1 MEFKF
6 RAKDGQASTTHVP
19 PSTIGYFTQQALRA
33 GYSFPDFGH
42 SSDFIRNPSN
52 MREAIQRE
60 LEKERIR
67 EEIIATEIVRKRML
81 EAELRREMALG
92 SEMAL
97 RRGEGF
103 STFSAQSAMRF
114 EPRLSL
120 LHQSEGRLLEERLAL
135 SLEERLGYQA
145 HHSVGGFEM
154 MRFTRNAEPK
164 ISEIMPPVE
173 ANPKGNLSG
182 AKRKAVT
189 PPAVVGASELPPV
202 GLKKKL
208 KEEWSCALCQ
218 VRATSERGL
227 DEHLQGKKH
236 KAMEAGLSAQRT
248 GKNNAIGLFP
258 KKSVKPIKLAETID
272 NQNSEQ
278 EILLQKSNAEDVK
291 QNNDLA
297 LQVVKVTNDSKNN
310 SKNKNWNLAHKTN
323 KTGDCKEKRFKFWCE
338 MCQVGACSMKVL
350 GIHKKG
356 KKHMARLQELN
367 QKSGLALTTQVEEAP
382 QNEKCPEVVVK
393 DEKGETTDN
402 VDGDAD
408 GEAVENHQTAEDVAG
423 NGTN

>member
-1 MEFKF
+1 M
-6 RAKDGQASTTHVP
+6 VC
-19 PSTIGYFTQQALRA
+19 
-33 GYSFPDFGH
+33 
-42 SSDFIRNPSN
+42 
-52 MREAIQRE
+52 
-60 LEKERIR
+60 
-67 EEIIATEIVRKRML
+67 
-81 EAELRREMALG
+81 
-92 SEMAL
+92 
-97 RRGEGF
+97 
-103 STFSAQSAMRF
+103 
-114 EPRLSL
+114 LSL
-120 LHQSEGRLLEERLAL
+120 SFRLGLNSQGRSAHRAPLATSRQTGTQAKAPTCL
-135 SLEERLGYQA
+135 AIMSGTPFDELGTPFDVLPFYGLGTPFDGMPFERLGTPFEGATFLRVRQD
-145 HHSVGGFEM
+145 SVNCPDIDSGSDFSFVGLTGVGYLCSGCDLYGYMLHVNFVAKNFM
-154 MRFTRNAEPK
+154 K
-164 ISEIMPPVE
+164 SISKF

-258 KKSVKPIKLAETID
+258 KKTVKPIKLAETID

-278 EILLQKSNAEDVK
+278 EILLQKSSAEDVK

-310 SKNKNWNLAHKTN
+310 SKNKNWNLAHKTK

-338 MCQVGACSMKVL
+338 MCQVGASSMKVL

-367 QKSGLALTTQVEEAP
+367 QKSGSALTTQVGEAP
-382 QNEKCPEVVVK
+382 QKEKCPEVVVK
-393 DEKGETTDN
+393 DEKEETTDN

-408 GEAVENHQTAEDVAG
+408 GEVVENHQTAEDVAG